1 MPTAICAALMGATS
15 MAFVSV
21 EALLVVGAIIAA
33 TGAVVTGVMAIRA
46 SRRGPPDE
54 EALRR
59 RTPSRSSLSMDDDP
73 IVAALV
79 GTDRDRRSRFPRKPD
94 RTEP

>member
-21 EALLVVGAIIAA
+21 EALLVVGAIVAA
-33 TGAVVTGVMAIRA
+33 TGAVITGVMAIRA
-46 SRRGPPDE
+46 GRGGLPDE
-54 EALRR
+54 EAVR
-59 RTPSRSSLSMDDDP
+59 RTPSRSSLAMDDDP